1 MASREYKISM
11 PPSIRLLNETKMLK
25 NIQAELTGG
34 RPRPEKIERV
44 AAMIREARGYRWV
57 GIYDVTEKEVAAI
70 AWSGPNAP
78 AYPTF
83 PVELGLCG
91 SAVRT
96 GSHVVV
102 SDVTQDARYLTTL
115 DTTRSEIVVPVK
127 DGVTGQVIG
136 LIDVESARVNAF
148 SEDDISALTGYA
160 YLLSAHWDTL

>member
-1 MASREYKISM
+1 MTSREYKIST
-11 PPSIRLLNETKMLK
+11 PPSIRLLKETRVLE
-25 NIQAELTGG
+25 NIQAELTSR
-34 RPRPEKIERV
+34 RPRPEKFEQV
-44 AAMIREARGYRWV
+44 AALIREARGYRWV
-57 GIYDVTEKEVAAI
+57 GIYDVTEKEIGAI

-96 GSHVVV
+96 GSYVVV

-127 DGVTGQVIG
+127 EGTTGQVIG
-136 LIDVESARVNAF
+136 LIDVESARVDAF